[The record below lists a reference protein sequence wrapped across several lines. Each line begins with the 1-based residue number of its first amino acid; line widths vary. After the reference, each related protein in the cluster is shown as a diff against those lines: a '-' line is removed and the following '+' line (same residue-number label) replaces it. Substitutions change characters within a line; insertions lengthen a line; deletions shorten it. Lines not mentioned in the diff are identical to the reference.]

1 MKTIIMLLVV
11 ILPTSLWSQD
21 IGDYVRV
28 KVEDKTIKG
37 TIKKMSSK
45 SMLLKTA
52 RRKQVVSLK
61 EIEQLEKRISNK
73 SHWKKGAAY
82 GFLVGGGLG
91 SFALYSLSHISL
103 SGDGPTQETQ
113 NEALIAGLF
122 IGGIPSALI
131 GSVVGLMVRDEKWAI
146 IEKPYKTAR
155 LQIIPAGLRAS
166 LLF

>member
-28 KVEDKTIKG
+28 EVEDKTIKG
-37 TIKKMSSK
+37 TIKKMSFE

-52 RRKQVVSLK
+52 RGKQVVSLK
-61 EIEQLEKRISNK
+61 EIEQLEKRISTNNR
-73 SHWKKGAAY
+73 WKEGAAF
-82 GFLVGGGLG
+82 GFLMGGGLAA
-91 SFALYSLSHISL
+91 SFWMVNNVMVLDS
-103 SGDGPTQETQ
+103 PTLKQQ
-113 NEALIAGLF
+113 VNELIVAIF
-122 IGGIPSALI
+122 IGGIPSAL
-131 GSVVGLMVRDEKWAI
+131 VVGLMVIDTKWTI

-166 LLF
+166 LRF